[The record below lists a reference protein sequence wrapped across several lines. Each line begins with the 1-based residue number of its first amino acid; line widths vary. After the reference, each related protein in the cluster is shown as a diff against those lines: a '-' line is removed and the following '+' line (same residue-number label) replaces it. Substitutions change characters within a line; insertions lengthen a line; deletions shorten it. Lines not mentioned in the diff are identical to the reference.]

1 MYKKLLKIGLIL
13 GITLTIGSNAAYG
26 QISTDKLKVDEIC
39 FNDWQTFSSAI
50 ISYNSFTEFWED
62 IFVRYNKNLCHYTD
76 IAKVLDQIDAARDEI
91 KKNFLS
97 CNAAQAVIIRDKYYE
112 LEFELFFLRNFI
124 DIPSSEIQEIPAD
137 KVLEMLRQEFVLNKG
152 YFDETKAKE
161 LFDRFKKKY
170 QGKVKTT
177 YKNCVDP
184 DIAALK
190 KKWNSLKDTIKSM
203 GQDAGKSIKSEWSKA
218 INNPPKGMED
228 FIKGVQGFRLNKLP
242 AFPTPDTIV
251 KDLSKD
257 LQKSSGSS
265 EPTLFEAQQ
274 KIDQVQTAYINKV
287 NTTSVKAEY
296 EALYKKGGDSLA
308 ESYVKKIQEINK
320 IVLATFDPLSKVKEC
335 AKKTGERQCQ

>member
-1 MYKKLLKIGLIL
+1 MYKKLIKIGLIL
-13 GITLTIGSNAAYG
+13 TMTLTIGGNAAYG
-26 QISTDKLKVDEIC
+26 QIDKLKVDENC

-76 IAKVLDQIDAARDEI
+76 IAKVLDQIDAVRDEI

-97 CNAAQAVIIRDKYYE
+97 CNAAQAATLKDKYYE

-124 DIPSSEIQEIPAD
+124 DIPQSEIQEIPAE
-137 KVLEMLRQEFVLNKG
+137 KVLEQLRQEFVLNKS
-152 YFDETKAKE
+152 YFDEAKAKE

-177 YKNCVDP
+177 YKNCEDP

-203 GQDAGKSIKSEWSKA
+203 GQDAGKSITAEWNKS
-218 INNPPKGMED
+218 INNPPKGMEQ
-228 FIKGVQGFRLNKLP
+228 FIKGVQGFRLNNLP
-242 AFPTPDTIV
+242 AFPTPDKILADLT
-251 KDLSKD
+251 KDIAK
-257 LQKSSGSS
+257 SGSS
-265 EPTLFEAQQ
+265 IEPTLFEAQQ
-274 KIDQVQTAYINKV
+274 KIDQVQITHIKKV
-287 NTTSVKAEY
+287 DTVGVKAEY
-296 EALYKKGGDSLA
+296 EALYKQGGDSLA

-320 IVLATFDPLSKVKEC
+320 VVIETFDPLTKVKEC

>member
-13 GITLTIGSNAAYG
+13 GITLTIGGNAAYG
-26 QISTDKLKVDEIC
+26 QASTDKLKVNEIC

-62 IFVRYNKNLCHYTD
+62 IFVRYNQNLCHYTD

-97 CNAAQAVIIRDKYYE
+97 CNAAQAATIKAKYYE

-124 DIPSSEIQEIPAD
+124 DIPKSEIQEIPAE

-177 YKNCVDP
+177 YKNCEDP
-184 DIAALK
+184 DIAALT
-190 KKWNSLKDTIKSM
+190 KKWNSLKDTIKSI
-203 GQDAGKSIKSEWSKA
+203 GQDAGKSIQSEWNKA
-218 INNPPKGMED
+218 INNPPKGMES
-228 FIKGVQGFRLNKLP
+228 FIKGVQGFRLNSLP
-242 AFPTPDTIV
+242 AFPTPDKIIG
-251 KDLSKD
+251 D
-257 LQKSSGSS
+257 LQKDIAKSGSLL
-265 EPTLFEAQQ
+265 EPTLSEAQQ
-274 KIDQVQTAYINKV
+274 TIDQVQTAHITKV
-287 NTTSVKAEY
+287 NTTNVKAEY
-296 EALYKKGGDSLA
+296 EALYKQGGDSLA

-320 IVLATFDPLSKVKEC
+320 IVIETFDPLSKMKEC